1 MTVSG
6 KTSAMR
12 TGIQVLHN
20 IQEMKA
26 FERDGPLGL
35 VPTMGYLHEGHLSL
49 ARRAREECGT
59 VVISIFV
66 NPMQFSPSEDL
77 DRYPRDEAGD
87 LELARETGADA
98 VFIPDASEVYPD
110 GFTTEVRVSGLEA
123 VLEGASRPGH
133 FTGVATVLAKLLN
146 IVAPDRMYMGQ
157 KDAQQAVIVRRMI
170 KDLDFPARLVVCP
183 TVREP
188 DGLAMSSRNVYLND
202 DERAVAPILY
212 RALSDARDSGTRD
225 PEELESMVRT
235 AISSEP
241 LIGLEYVS
249 AVSSSTLGPV
259 DEKGDILLSLA
270 ARLGKT
276 RLIDNVLI
284 EP

>member
-1 MTVSG
+1 MNKEL
-6 KTSAMR
+6 KTLRSIEEMR
-12 TGIQVLHN
+12 S
-20 IQEMKA
+20 
-26 FERDGPLGL
+26 FEASGPLGL

-66 NPMQFSPSEDL
+66 NPMQFGPTEDL

-87 LELARETGADA
+87 LELAREVGADV
-98 VFIPDASEVYPD
+98 VFIPEAGEVYPD
-110 GFTTEVRVSGLEA
+110 GFTTEVRVRGLED
-123 VLEGASRPGH
+123 VLEGTARPGH

-170 KDLDFPARLVVCP
+170 EDLNFPSRLVVCP

-202 DERAVAPILY
+202 EERAAAPALY
-212 RALSDARDSGTRD
+212 RALSDARNSGSRD
-225 PEELESMVRT
+225 PEELESMVR
-235 AISSEP
+235 AAVSSEP
-241 LIGLEYVS
+241 LIRLEYVS
-249 AVSSSTLGPV
+249 AVGSSTLGPINDK
-259 DEKGDILLSLA
+259 DEILLSLA
-270 ARLGKT
+270 AWLGKT